1 MQAYG
6 RPQGSGIVGFQASSC
21 WKSKFLEDPN
31 LVGLFALV
39 NPTALVIGWEAK
51 GVRMEAFEIA
61 LTEADRLN
69 GIAARR
75 YVVVKCDA
83 CRVQTPKMD
92 PEAGKLLK
100 GQTAWSEWLDQRD
113 FLGLMSTAMVG
124 TGLDVTQLLTMTSE
138 GYALVVIKRNS
149 GWSVVSE
156 GGDEHSF
163 PEGLFSISPEC
174 NALQRTR

>member
-31 LVGLFALV
+31 LVGLFALAS
-39 NPTALVIGWEAK
+39 PTALIVGWEAK
-51 GVRMEAFEIA
+51 GVRMETFEIE

-69 GIAARR
+69 GISSRR

-83 CRVQTPKMD
+83 CRVQTPEVD
-92 PEAGKLLK
+92 PETFKPLK
-100 GQTAWSEWLDQRD
+100 GQTEWSEWLDQRD
-113 FLGLMSTAMVG
+113 FLELMSTAMAG
-124 TGLDVTQLLTMTSE
+124 TGLDVSQLLSKTSE
-138 GYALVVIKRNS
+138 GYALVVINKN
-149 GWSVVSE
+149 GWKVVSE
-156 GGDEHSF
+156 GGDELSF
-163 PEGLFSISPEC
+163 PEGLFSISPAC